1 VITELELAKTGIVS
15 TGTMYWPPQI
25 KQRSL
30 GGAIFLVAIAD
41 YCSLDEQKHKSAE
54 QFLYPKTHRWQHHYD
69 WAVGLTD
76 GVNPAWLRDALDRF
90 KDKWDERRA
99 LKMRRTATGQL
110 TVDRR
115 VRPHEKQRGKRV
127 RCGGLRVPA
136 KHKRSF
142 DPAVQP
148 AREACSARPNEVAPS
163 A

>member
-1 VITELELAKTGIVS
+1 VITELELAKTGIES
-15 TGTMYWPPQI
+15 MGMMYRPPRM

-41 YCSLDEQKHKSAE
+41 YRGLDEQEHKSAE
-54 QFLYPKTHRWQHHYD
+54 QFLYPKTRRWRSHYD
-69 WAVGLTD
+69 WAVALTD

-90 KDKWDERRA
+90 KDEWDERRA
-99 LKMRRTATGQL
+99 LKIRRAPPGHV

-115 VRPHEKQRGKRV
+115 DRPHEKQRCERI
-127 RCGGLRVPA
+127 RSGGQRVPA

-148 AREACSARPNEVAPS
+148 AREACSARPDEAAPS